1 MIDEIKQRTHDARLG
16 RRDVRSSTT
25 HRSPLRG
32 CARGAEPNQ
41 GLPPLAL
48 FGRRSAAEMPPRLVA
63 ERHVQFAEAVK
74 REQAITANL
83 RGLGYGW

>member
-1 MIDEIKQRTHDARLG
+1 MIDEIKQCTHGAQFG
-16 RRDVRSSTT
+16 RRDVWLSTT

-32 CARGAEPNQ
+32 CARGGEPNQ

-48 FGRRSAAEMPPRLVA
+48 FGRRSAAEPQPRLIV
-63 ERHVQFAEAVK
+63 ERHVQFAESAK

-83 RGLGYGW
+83 RGLGYGE